1 MGKDLKGKELGKGL
15 GQRKDKYYYA
25 KYSYHGKKGQQSF
38 HTLVEAKNWRQ
49 EQLYLC
55 RHPELRTATSPDM
68 TVDAYRFYAV
78 ARCQTYGLP
87 DDPECHGE
95 RLRWFYH
102 PSNLYDDGHIF
113 QECQR

>member
-25 KYSYHGKKGQQSF
+25 KYSYHGKKGQQ
-38 HTLVEAKNWRQ
+38 R
-49 EQLYLC
+49 
-55 RHPELRTATSPDM
+55 
-68 TVDAYRFYAV
+68 
-78 ARCQTYGLP
+78 LP
-87 DDPECHGE
+87 DDPERHGE